1 MFDDRTQAGRILA
14 DRLAPLSLKNAVV
27 FALPRGGVP
36 VAAPIA
42 ERLSAPLDLVLVRK
56 IGAPSQPELAI
67 GAVTDGIEPECVFN
81 QRIIR
86 ELGVTQTEIDAISAR
101 EKAEIER
108 RRTLYLHDRPRVEA
122 RGRTV
127 IVVDDGVATGATMK
141 VALTA
146 LKKHAPARLILALP
160 VAPPSVIAALKP
172 LADDVICLE
181 SSDYFP
187 GVGAFYRDFPQ
198 ITDKAVIAILDRF
211 PPHRENFSIQTPLG
225 D

>member
-14 DRLAPLSLKNAVV
+14 DRLVSLSLENAVV

-146 LKKHAPARLILALP
+146 LKKHAPARIILAVP

-172 LADDVICLE
+172 FVDDVICLE

-187 GVGAFYRDFPQ
+187 GVGAFYRAFPQ
-198 ITDKAVIAILDRF
+198 VSDREVITILDRL
-211 PPHRENFSIQTPLG
+211 PPQRENSSLRVT
-225 D
+225 